1 MKTLLWKLLEIIDD
15 NHGYT
20 TPLQK
25 RFKQGET
32 ARISFNKWGDTPF
45 QIGEIVEIIEIC
57 RHDYLV
63 RNDDGVQRCVYQFEL
78 IK

>member
-1 MKTLLWKLLEIIDD
+1 MKKILWKLLELVDN

-20 TPLQK
+20 TPIQK
-25 RFKQGET
+25 RFKHGESVQ
-32 ARISFNKWGDTPF
+32 ISFNKSADTPF
-45 QIGEIVEIIEIC
+45 QIGETVEIIEIC

-63 RNDDGVQRCVYQFEL
+63 RNINGVQRCVYQFEL